1 MLIDKGVS
9 VGEVITLKLTSG
21 EEIVAKLVEETPTHY
36 KLSKPMVIGMGQKGP
51 GLMPYL
57 FTVAPEKD
65 VKLLKTTV
73 TVAEATDKTFADQF
87 ITSTTGIQMA

>member
-21 EEIVAKLVEETPTHY
+21 EELVAKLVEETPTYY

-57 FTVAPEKD
+57 FTVSPEKD